1 MYLQHMTVNICY
13 TLQNVFA
20 THDCQHDCQHS
31 GTLQNVF
38 ATHDCQHSG
47 TLQNVFA
54 THDCQH
60 ILCRMYLQHMTV
72 NICYILQNVFATHDC
87 QHML

>member
-1 MYLQHMTVNICY
+1 MTVNI
-13 TLQNVFA
+13 V
-20 THDCQHDCQHS
+20 D
-31 GTLQNVF
+31 TLQNVF

-60 ILCRMYLQHMTV
+60 MLYFAEC
-72 NICYILQNVFATHDC
+72 ICNT
-87 QHML
+87 